1 MSRQRGL
8 TLIELTVTLA
18 ISFIVV
24 GAVYH
29 AFTSQQKTYTIQDQ
43 IAEAQ
48 QSARVAMNILMRDF
62 RMAGH
67 GKPDGEVVIA
77 GEKYTHSIDVQKGT
91 EAEPSDT
98 IVLVGCF
105 GSPKGYLTKTADR
118 DDSQITV
125 ESTGKDLSSIFDPG
139 GSDYIFIG
147 GISKRRVTAA
157 PASREGI
164 VTLNGTLGKR
174 YPTGVLSGGVGSGA
188 TQIPLKHTDGFM
200 EGDILILGKERLIV
214 KAVGMSTIT
223 VDTDPEEAGNQG
235 ISGGYP
241 EGTFM
246 NPTPIYR
253 LTALEYSI
261 SADASDPDRP
271 IPFLSRDDKVEGD
284 RKLAEHIQEL
294 EITPDD
300 QDDQS
305 LYTLRLTARTR
316 VRDSDYREHG
326 GFRRRVLESQV
337 RVRNQ

>member
-77 GEKYTHSIDVQKGT
+77 GEKYSHSIDVS
-91 EAEPSDT
+91 SDS

-164 VTLNGTLGKR
+164 VTLNAALGKR
-174 YPTGVLSGGVGSGA
+174 YPTGVLSGGVGPGA

-214 KAVGMSTIT
+214 KAVGMSTIII
-223 VDTDPEEAGNQG
+223 DTDPEEAGNQG
-235 ISGGYP
+235 INGSYP
-241 EGTFM
+241 EGTFL

-261 SADASDPDRP
+261 SADESDPDRP
-271 IPFLSRDDKVEGD
+271 IPFLRRNDKVEGD
-284 RKLAEHIQEL
+284 RKLAEHIHEL
-294 EITPDD
+294 QITPDD
-300 QDDQS
+300 QDDQA
-305 LYTLRLTARTR
+305 LYTLRLTAQTR
-316 VRDSDYREHG
+316 VRDPDYSEHG